1 MLLGTVDKEIDVDA
15 ILVLMQIGH
24 DGDWHDRGLPEVV
37 TEYGRAKTP
46 QAAGIEWLIENH
58 PNANGHWQLLV
69 WALGAEPYDRAEPD
83 AVVLPDHF
91 QKAVA
96 RRRTVDRSR
105 LRRKALRVPVGRVIN
120 KVRAGEGLLG
130 TAILITQDRANS
142 SAPDAK
148 GPWYPAAAP
157 GPDAVAVGVNRVD
170 ELTRGDRQ
178 LVKLGTKAGLVG
190 WMPLGHPV
198 IPVEEA

>member
-1 MLLGTVDKEIDVDA
+1 MLLGTVDEEINVDA
-15 ILVLMQIGH
+15 ILVLMQVGH
-24 DGDWHDRGLPEVV
+24 DGDWNDRGLPEVV

-58 PNANGHWQLLV
+58 PNANEHWQLLV
-69 WALGAEPYDRAEPD
+69 WALGDQPYDRDHPD
-83 AVVLPDHF
+83 AVVRPEDF

-96 RRRTVDRSR
+96 KRRSTDRSR
-105 LRRKALRVPVGRVIN
+105 LRRRALRVPVG
-120 KVRAGEGLLG
+120 KVVHKVHATEDLLG
-130 TAILITQDRANS
+130 TTILVTQDRANS
-142 SAPDAK
+142 SAPGAE

-157 GPDAVAVGVNRVD
+157 GPDVVAAGVNRID
-170 ELTRGDRQ
+170 ELTRGGRQ